1 VTVREYLV
9 PRSLSEAIGL
19 LERHGPDLLVMAGG
33 TVAMPLVNEGISL
46 PERVMSLKGAGLDGM
61 AEADGSLRI
70 GATTTLTRLLEQDF
84 VPLLAEA
91 ARHTAS
97 WTVRNMGTVG
107 GNLFTPP
114 PGGDV
119 AVALLALD
127 ARVRLGGPRGERV
140 IPLAG
145 LFTGFMTSALAAD
158 ELLAAIEVPTTARET
173 AFLKLGRK
181 HANTPAVVT
190 VAVALTREHGVVR
203 EARIALGAAGP
214 HPIRAT
220 DAEAALDGSVL
231 DPQTIDRAAGAAAHE
246 SRPFT
251 DAIASEWYR
260 RRMVGLFVRRALA
273 RIAAPLPGRTAGGGD
288 ASR

>member
-1 VTVREYLV
+1 MTVREYLV
-9 PRSLSEAIGL
+9 PSSLSEAIGL
-19 LERHGPDLLVMAGG
+19 LQRHGPDLLVMAGG

-46 PERVMSLKGAGLDGM
+46 PERVMSLKRAGLDGI
-61 AEADGSLRI
+61 AAADGSLRI
-70 GATTTLTRLLEQDF
+70 GATTTLTRLLEQDA

-114 PGGDV
+114 PGGDI

-127 ARVRLGGPRGERV
+127 ARVRLAGPGGERV
-140 IPLAG
+140 IPLAD

-158 ELLAAIEVPTTARET
+158 ELLTAIEVPMTPRET
-173 AFLKLGRK
+173 AFLKFGRK
-181 HANTPAVVT
+181 QANTPAVVT
-190 VAVALTREHGVVR
+190 VAVALTREQGRVR

-214 HPIRAT
+214 YPIRAT
-220 DAEAALDGSVL
+220 AAEAALTGSPL
-231 DPQTIDRAAGAAAHE
+231 DPTTIDRAAEAAARE
-246 SRPFT
+246 SQPFT
-251 DAIASEWYR
+251 DAIASAWYR
-260 RRMVGLFVRRALA
+260 RRMVGVFVRRALEQ
-273 RIAAPLPGRTAGGGD
+273 IAAPQQPVAAGGG